1 MKLNGATAGRPIV
14 RAHSDFYF
22 QPDRDWKRREGLRW
36 REMDI
41 VRRGGRLEINSEQIN
56 DFLFFIFGHEDG
68 TFGGEENG
76 KFGGFGD
83 GDLGRDVWK
92 EGMEI

>member
-36 REMDI
+36 GEMDI
-41 VRRGGRLEINSEQIN
+41 GASGREI
-56 DFLFFIFGHEDG
+56 
-68 TFGGEENG
+68 
-76 KFGGFGD
+76 GD
-83 GDLGRDVWK
+83 
-92 EGMEI
+92 